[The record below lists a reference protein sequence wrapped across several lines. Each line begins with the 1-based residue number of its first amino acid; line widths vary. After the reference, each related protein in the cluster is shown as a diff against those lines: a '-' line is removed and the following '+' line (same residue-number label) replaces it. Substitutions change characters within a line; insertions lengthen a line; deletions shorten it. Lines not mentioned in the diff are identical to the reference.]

1 MINKTKSYLK
11 TNKILVREFSDLEIM
26 LQGYNDGLN
35 NRKKSFPGHKRY
47 MFYFNIGSKQCYENC
62 NI

>member
-1 MINKTKSYLK
+1 MK

-47 MFYFNIGSKQCYENC
+47 MFYFNIGSKQYYENC